1 MLSVFE
7 LGFWLERLGFWF
19 LASEFRGPGL
29 RMEFKTLNGIALLRS
44 CMYIT
49 YIYIYMYIYMYRH
62 SMTM

>member
-7 LGFWLERLGFWF
+7 LGFWLDRLGFWF

-49 YIYIYMYIYMYRH
+49 YIYVYLYI
-62 SMTM
+62 